1 MLVSLDTPYV
11 DTCAADLSL
20 ALGGPERPALHIRDV
35 TLPGG
40 VRLRLRLLG
49 ASHQVVLTTPTGF
62 TTPAA
67 PTGLADADIPTALG
81 APAASAGLGT
91 PAASTGPGDADT
103 SAGWADATGPAAAG
117 GLVETVACLPGRPPH
132 LPGDLHDEAGGYRFT
147 ATVLRPAE
155 GELHTRIAALRA
167 DLADDPYALVGVFPG
182 DPDAVTALAVRPDAP
197 DGTVGWRTWHAYPQT
212 NELVLTETVVDLL
225 RAPQSRT
232 RETP

>member
-20 ALGGPERPALHIRDV
+20 ALGGPERPALHVRDL

-40 VRLRLRLLG
+40 IRLRLRLLG
-49 ASHQVVLTTPTGF
+49 ASHQVVLT
-62 TTPAA
+62 
-67 PTGLADADIPTALG
+67 
-81 APAASAGLGT
+81 APAGLPDAATLAG
-91 PAASTGPGDADT
+91 SGDATAPDAT
-103 SAGWADATGPAAAG
+103 APDATAPDATGFGSAGPAGAG

-132 LPGDLHDEAGGYRFT
+132 LPGTLHDEAGGYRFT

-197 DGTVGWRTWHAYPQT
+197 DGSVGWRTWHAYPQT
-212 NELVLTETVVDLL
+212 NELVLTETVVALPRAPQPVL

-232 RETP
+232 EKTL

>member
-20 ALGGPERPALHIRDV
+20 ALGGPERPALHVRDL
-35 TLPGG
+35 TLPGD

-49 ASHQVVLTTPTGF
+49 ASHQVVLAV
-62 TTPAA
+62 PAA
-67 PTGLADADIPTALG
+67 G
-81 APAASAGLGT
+81 
-91 PAASTGPGDADT
+91 ADT
-103 SAGWADATGPAAAG
+103 TAPGWPGGAD

-212 NELVLTETVVDLL
+212 NELVLTETAVTLPRTPQPVL

-232 RETP
+232 EEAS